1 MLISAGRIFEIM
13 VRETRAL
20 RVPHDGSPASLR
32 RTFPVVENGA
42 TGPDEYLVDD
52 EILPYLM
59 EQPNWLTWE
68 DRRHESVGAV
78 RGLGHRPLLGKLSE
92 LGMPPVGQRQ
102 HVSGWKCGWRE
113 LGLDGDVADW
123 YVFIQ

>member
-13 VRETRAL
+13 GRETRAL

-32 RTFPVVENGA
+32 RYGA
-42 TGPDEYLVDD
+42 TGPDEYLVDP
-52 EILPYLM
+52 EILPYLISPFR
-59 EQPNWLTWE
+59 Q
-68 DRRHESVGAV
+68 
-78 RGLGHRPLLGKLSE
+78 LGKLSE
-92 LGMPPVGQRQ
+92 LGVPPVGQRQ

>member
-13 VRETRAL
+13 GRETRAL

-32 RTFPVVENGA
+32 RKFRVVENGA
-42 TGPDEYLVDD
+42 TGPDEYLVDP
-52 EILPYLM
+52 EILPYLISPFR
-59 EQPNWLTWE
+59 Q
-68 DRRHESVGAV
+68 
-78 RGLGHRPLLGKLSE
+78 LGKLSE
-92 LGMPPVGQRQ
+92 LGVPPVGQRQ
-102 HVSGWKCGWRE
+102 PTSATRTAFSGWKCGWRE

>member
-13 VRETRAL
+13 GRETRAL

-32 RTFPVVENGA
+32 RKFRVVENGA
-42 TGPDEYLVDD
+42 TGPDEYLVDP
-52 EILPYLM
+52 EILPYLISPFR
-59 EQPNWLTWE
+59 Q
-68 DRRHESVGAV
+68 
-78 RGLGHRPLLGKLSE
+78 LGKLSE
-92 LGMPPVGQRQ
+92 LGVPPVGQRQ

>member
-13 VRETRAL
+13 GRETRAL

-42 TGPDEYLVDD
+42 TGPDEYLVDP
-52 EILPYLM
+52 EILPYLISPFR
-59 EQPNWLTWE
+59 Q
-68 DRRHESVGAV
+68 
-78 RGLGHRPLLGKLSE
+78 LGKLSE
-92 LGMPPVGQRQ
+92 LGVPPVGQRQ

-123 YVFIQ
+123 YGRLVNVFIQ